1 MGFLYKDKEYV
12 TDSEGFLQ
20 DESLWNDGLMHYMAS
35 LDNLILSKEHILVI
49 KLVRKYY
56 EEFATTP
63 PIRSLIT
70 YLKQQGHSDIANSIA
85 LAKLFPL
92 GAAKSAAKYAG
103 LKKPV
108 KCI

>member
-20 DESLWNDGLMHYMAS
+20 DESLWNDDLMHYMAS
-35 LDNLILSKEHILVI
+35 LDNLNLTQNHILVI

-70 YLKQQGHSDIANSIA
+70 YLKQQGYSDIANSIA